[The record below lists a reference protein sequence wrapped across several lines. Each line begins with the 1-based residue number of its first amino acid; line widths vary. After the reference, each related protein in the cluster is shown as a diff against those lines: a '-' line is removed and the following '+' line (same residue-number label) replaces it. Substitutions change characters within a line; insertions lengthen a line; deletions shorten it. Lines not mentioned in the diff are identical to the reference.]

1 FQQTI
6 FKGCF
11 WLQANPLS
19 ADFIFETF
27 LGLQFRRRC
36 ARTSSD
42 RFFLAASH
50 YGGSWSSS
58 LVDLNNA
65 ICCLLSISDPRACA
79 RQGRCPMCLRT
90 YSTGRVGRP
99 AEELSASSTF
109 CK

>member
-1 FQQTI
+1 T
-6 FKGCF
+6 
-11 WLQANPLS
+11 S
-19 ADFIFETF
+19 TSSSTDFFTE
-27 LGLQFRRRC
+27 GLQFCRRC

-50 YGGSWSSS
+50 YGRSWSSS
-58 LVDLNNA
+58 MVDLNNA

-79 RQGRCPMCLRT
+79 RQGRCPMCLRA

-109 CK
+109 CKL